1 MQPGV
6 PKPTGK
12 QADLWAEYIETDSHY
27 EYMLYPRVMALAE
40 VAWSGPSRKS
50 YADFPPRTPPYIRI
64 QAHSDKN
71 MGGWI
76 FTDEIVIN

>member
-1 MQPGV
+1 
-6 PKPTGK
+6 
-12 QADLWAEYIETDSHY
+12 
-27 EYMLYPRVMALAE
+27 MLYPRVMALAE

-50 YADFPPRTPPYIRI
+50 YADFPPRTPHYIRI